1 MNQHVLIQEACTHH
15 LTKESRSQQPG
26 KPEWWG
32 LSQKQH
38 DQGDPAD
45 GVYEA
50 EVEGSAAE
58 AMGLAGEAHTS
69 ELTGVSES
77 ESLKMR

>member
-1 MNQHVLIQEACTHH
+1 MHTHH
-15 LTKESRSQQPG
+15 LTKGSRRQQLG

-32 LSQKQH
+32 LSVKQH

-50 EVEGSAAE
+50 EVKESAAE

-69 ELTGVSES
+69 ELTGVPES
-77 ESLKMR
+77 GSLQMR